1 VGVEEEK
8 RRREESQEKR
18 REEKRRPEH
27 KIWQMGLSPINHIA
41 M

>member
-1 VGVEEEK
+1 VW
-8 RRREESQEKR
+8 RRRRGEKR

-27 KIWQMGLSPINHIA
+27 KIWQMSLSPIIHIA